1 MANIIDPELYP
12 DNNAHTSA
20 RPSRWQ
26 CNPTTGDDEQVAI
39 PGLTDLRVYVST
51 LSTTPTH
58 THESVVH
65 ADLVELMTEI
75 GATAVYEATLLGSAL
90 RERVALA
97 DGTPL
102 FVHWQSLAAGHHEFA
117 EVIWRTARPAAA

>member
-12 DNNAHTSA
+12 DNNAHSTA
-20 RPSRWQ
+20 HPTRWQ
-26 CNPTTGDDEQVAI
+26 LDNAGVPVQVPI
-39 PGLTDLRVYVST
+39 TGLTDLRIYLST
-51 LSTTPTH
+51 AATTPTH

-65 ADLVELMTEI
+65 ADLVETMTEVS
-75 GATAVYEATLLGSAL
+75 ATAAYEATLLGSAL

-102 FVHWQSLAAGHHEFA
+102 FVHWQSLAAGYHEFA